1 MTTMNLERDEHN
13 MGRLLN
19 RLDHII
25 DLLKQRAEAE
35 EDEPAARP
43 AFTRDHDH
51 SDELAASVHAYQKAV
66 RKIILDSTT
75 TMDHAMWREM
85 AELNIDWPTV
95 KKILVQ
101 EWLEEVDPD
110 GLKLMADTL
119 KSCGVHK
126 IAAEMAE
133 PEPATRTKVRLDSL
147 AVGDLFRFE
156 DETYEVDD
164 APPSVNGYIRVKAS
178 GAKLDPWYEIQKNE
192 WVTPV
197 EPENTGEKVVEGMTE
212 LRDMLRDEVERAMKA
227 AHGQDAK
234 ALSRE
239 LDKVIAERESKRD
252 PGDMT
257 AACDKLRE
265 IIEPN
270 QEQAEAERK
279 AAAEEVA
286 PGIADTEMVMLSR
299 ATFDRVVAHYERHDL
314 AGCAG
319 ALRQA
324 ARPAKID
331 EEELREELAE
341 RGMDSSWHLHV
352 CDCLR
357 KMGWL

>member
-1 MTTMNLERDEHN
+1 MSDTQYRDPRDVRIEMLELRVEQAEKDIRELRCPAEN
-13 MGRLLN
+13 TCDIGYD
-19 RLDHII
+19 LDNP
-25 DLLKQRAEAE
+25 DTQPLREKM
-35 EDEPAARP
+35 
-43 AFTRDHDH
+43 
-51 SDELAASVHAYQKAV
+51 SELAAQAARDIAEKRERMIEVKLAEAGVDYEVVKRICDEVQSIPAEIKVTEKA
-66 RKIILDSTT
+66 
-75 TMDHAMWREM
+75 
-85 AELNIDWPTV
+85 
-95 KKILVQ
+95 
-101 EWLEEVDPD
+101 
-110 GLKLMADTL
+110 
-119 KSCGVHK
+119 
-126 IAAEMAE
+126 
-133 PEPATRTKVRLDSL
+133 PATRTKVRLDSL

-227 AHGQDAK
+227 AHGQDAE